1 MQRID
6 AHQHFWH
13 FDPVRDSWI
22 TEEMAV
28 IQRDFLPRDLKPLLD
43 AAGIDGCVAV
53 QAVQAESENDFLLG
67 LAGEAPFIRGIVG
80 WVDLQANDISERL
93 AYYKQFPLIK
103 GFRHVLQGEQDRAL
117 MLRSPFQRGIEALGK
132 EGFTY
137 DLLIF
142 PDQLAFSTELVMM
155 FPGQKFVLDHLAKPN
170 IKTGEIAG
178 WIKDLQVL
186 STLPNV
192 YCKISGM
199 VTEADWTGW
208 KRDDFRRVLDTT
220 VAAFGTGR
228 IMFGS
233 DWPVCQVAAS
243 YAETLGIVQ
252 DYFASFSKSEQD
264 ALFGGTA
271 TQFYNL

>member
-6 AHQHFWH
+6 AHQHFWR

-28 IQRDFLPRDLKPLLD
+28 IQRDFLPGDLDPLLQV
-43 AAGIDGCVAV
+43 AGIDGCVAV

-67 LAGEAPFIRGIVG
+67 LAKEAPFIKGIVG
-80 WVDLQANDISERL
+80 WVDLQAANIADRL
-93 AYYKQFPLIK
+93 AYYRQFPLIK
-103 GFRHVLQGEQDRAL
+103 GFRHVLQGEKDRAL
-117 MLRSPFQRGIEALGK
+117 MLKPAFQRGIEALGK
-132 EGFTY
+132 QGFTY

-142 PDQLAFSTELVMM
+142 PDQLAFSTELAMM
-155 FPGQKFVLDHLAKPN
+155 YPEQKFVLDHLAKPN

-178 WIKDLQVL
+178 WMKDIQVL
-186 STLPNV
+186 SALPNV
-192 YCKISGM
+192 SCKISGM
-199 VTEADWTGW
+199 VTEADWKAW

-228 IMFGS
+228 ILYGS

-243 YAETLGIVQ
+243 YTEALVIVQ
-252 DYFASFSKSEQD
+252 DYFSTFSKSEQD
-264 ALFGGTA
+264 AFFGGNA
-271 TQFYNL
+271 TSFYNL